1 MSGDTLST
9 PPLLRIREGKKVWE
23 DLLKKKIESRL
34 LDAARFAHDRYYA
47 GECDESEYTDSLRH
61 LNEFIVD
68 GKWPD
73 DLKPIGKPQQS
84 AVKLTRP
91 SISSLP
97 E

>member
-1 MSGDTLST
+1 M
-9 PPLLRIREGKKVWE
+9 WE
-23 DLLKKKIESRL
+23 DLLKKKIEFRL
-34 LDAARFAHDRYYA
+34 LNAARFAHDRYYA